1 MQQARNIL
9 LIGFGNMGR
18 ALAQGWLEHGR
29 EPQSVHVLDTH
40 DAALAAARA
49 LGLSLDTDRLRLDEG
64 DVIVFAVKPQQLSD
78 VLREHSDSAR
88 SGATV
93 LSIVAGKRIA
103 TFSEALG
110 AGTPIVR
117 AMPNTPAAIGEGMT
131 VLCANSVTTVD
142 QRAACEALMRVV
154 GEVEWVT
161 DEFLLDAVTALSG
174 SGPAYVFLLIESLA
188 DAGIAAGLSRELAL
202 RLAVQ
207 TVAGAGAY
215 ARESGEAAADLRKRV
230 TSPGGTTAA
239 ALEVLM
245 GKGGLPALMIEAV
258 QAATE
263 RSRELSRD

>member
-1 MQQARNIL
+1 
-9 LIGFGNMGR
+9 
-18 ALAQGWLEHGR
+18 
-29 EPQSVHVLDTH
+29 
-40 DAALAAARA
+40 
-49 LGLSLDTDRLRLDEG
+49 
-64 DVIVFAVKPQQLSD
+64 
-78 VLREHSDSAR
+78 
-88 SGATV
+88 
-93 LSIVAGKRIA
+93 
-103 TFSEALG
+103 
-110 AGTPIVR
+110 
-117 AMPNTPAAIGEGMT
+117 MPNTPAAIGEGMT